1 MRQLTRKDLET
12 YQIKLNEQYIFT
24 TSKMNGETD
33 GVGLSCHSF
42 NQA

>member
-1 MRQLTRKDLET
+1 MRRLTLNDLKAH
-12 YQIKLNEQYIFT
+12 QIKLNVQYTFS